1 MEARSNMSE
10 IITRDPNELLT
21 HKRFDVV
28 IKYLYACN
36 LSSKYYTSMY
46 YEHQNRWNGFSQ
58 KEPHKSGFE
67 EFDRTFRRIIRN
79 KVDEPIPVNHQ
90 GHIANGAHR
99 LAAALYHQRPINT
112 RRTTPE
118 EGYDIV
124 ADYAFFMKRN
134 LPRHMFGTTAIEYAK
149 LKPNSH
155 VICLFPTAHTR
166 MDKVMSIIE
175 KWARIFYATTEEFN
189 DIGQLGLMKEI
200 YFVEGWANE
209 EGIKRKGDQC
219 FRGFQKATFVL
230 VDANKLEDVKRMKT
244 EIRELFDVG
253 NHSVHVSDFH
263 EDAIRIS
270 KTVFNA
276 NSIHFLNHRKN
287 NKYKKLTELMADMKP
302 DDNKVITGSAVLTMY
317 GLRECAD
324 VDLIYYNDPPA
335 NSHNLY
341 LKTEDDKGLYNL
353 TVDDIVNNPLF
364 HFYYQ
369 GFKYASLD
377 VVKNLKEARNEPK
390 DIVDLELIS
399 KVTPMGRSSNTVEIN
414 TPTSRAP
421 LNMSK
426 FMEMFRKRGGKVKAL
441 R

>member
-1 MEARSNMSE
+1 MTDEM
-10 IITRDPNELLT
+10 IVRDPNELLT
-21 HKRFDVV
+21 YKRFDVV

-46 YEHQNRWNGFSQ
+46 YEHQSRWNGFSQ
-58 KEPHKSGFE
+58 KEPLKVGFD
-67 EFDRTFRRIIRN
+67 EFDRVFKSIIN
-79 KVDEPIPVNHQ
+79 NTVDEPVPVSNQ
-90 GHIANGAHR
+90 GHIANGGHR

-118 EGYDIV
+118 ESYDII
-124 ADYAFFMKRN
+124 ADYEFFLRRN

-155 VICLFPTAHTR
+155 VICLFPIAHTR
-166 MDKVMSIIE
+166 IDKVMSIIE
-175 KWARIFYATTEEFN
+175 KWSNIFYATTEEFN
-189 DIGQLGLMKEI
+189 ATGQLGLMKEL
-200 YFVEGWANE
+200 YSAELANQSAWANE
-209 EGIKRKGDQC
+209 EGIKEKGDKC
-219 FRGFQKATFVL
+219 FRGFTKATFLL
-230 VDANKLEDVKRMKT
+230 VDANKLEDAKKMKA

-302 DDNKVITGSAVLTMY
+302 DDNKVITGSTVLTMY
-317 GLRECAD
+317 GLRECGD

-341 LKTEDDKGLYNL
+341 LKTEDKKGEYNL

-377 VVKNLKEARNEPK
+377 VVKNMKKARNEPK
-390 DIVDLELIS
+390 DIIDLELIA
-399 KVTPMGRSSNTVEIN
+399 KVTPMGRSNNIVEIN
-414 TPTSRAP
+414 TPASRAAP
-421 LNMSK
+421 NMSA

>member
-1 MEARSNMSE
+1 M
-10 IITRDPNELLT
+10 IVRDPNELLT

-46 YEHQNRWNGFSQ
+46 YEHLHKWNGFSE
-58 KEPHKSGFE
+58 KHPPKSGFDD
-67 EFDRTFRRIIRN
+67 FDRAFRRIIRN
-79 KVDEPIPVNHQ
+79 EVDEPVPVNNE
-90 GHIANGAHR
+90 GHIVNGAHR

-118 EGYDIV
+118 EVYPIN
-124 ADYAFFMKRN
+124 ADYAFFMRKG

-155 VICLFPTAHTR
+155 VICLFPIAHTR
-166 MDKVMSIIE
+166 IDKVMNIIE
-175 KWARIFYATTEEFN
+175 KWSRIFYATTEEFN
-189 DIGQLGLMKEI
+189 ATGQLGLMKEI

-219 FRGFQKATFVL
+219 FRGFQKATFIL
-230 VDANKLEDVKRMKT
+230 VDANKLEDVKQMKA

-276 NSIHFLNHRKN
+276 NSIHFLNNRKN
-287 NKYKKLTELMADMKP
+287 IAYKKLTKLMDNMVRAGDLP
-302 DDNKVITGSAVLTMY
+302 DDNKVITGSSVLTMY

-335 NSHNLY
+335 GSHNLY
-341 LKTEDDKGLYNL
+341 LKTEDKKGPYNL
-353 TVDDIVNNPLF
+353 TADDIVNNPLF

-369 GFKYASLD
+369 GFKFASLD
-377 VVKNLKEARNEPK
+377 VVKNMKKARNELK
-390 DIVDLELIS
+390 DVLDLELIA
-399 KVTPMGRSSNTVEIN
+399 KVRAMDYVEIN
-414 TPTSRAP
+414 TPVTKAS
-421 LNMSK
+421 LNMNR
-426 FMEMFRKRGGKVKAL
+426 FMTIFRNRGGKVKAL
-441 R
+441 K